1 MNINA
6 DNSANGTESKSNT
19 TKNTS
24 RVKKD
29 SSKSKEEK
37 SEDTAADENI
47 SESRIT
53 ARETKNTDRK
63 KENRVKNREV
73 LSLLRSLSPK
83 TYSHNEKSGVMPRKE
98 AYFKQEREIC
108 PVPDAGE
115 KSGAGTPLP
124 GGWEPQ
130 SHHLH
135 RTSRRL
141 LSGLPQRQQRWT
153 LSPGL
158 HQILCG
164 RPAGTVG
171 ESDVLSA
178 VQAGSGAGHGSWHPG
193 GRLSIQRG

>member
-1 MNINA
+1 
-6 DNSANGTESKSNT
+6 
-19 TKNTS
+19 
-24 RVKKD
+24 
-29 SSKSKEEK
+29 
-37 SEDTAADENI
+37 
-47 SESRIT
+47 
-53 ARETKNTDRK
+53 
-63 KENRVKNREV
+63 
-73 LSLLRSLSPK
+73 
-83 TYSHNEKSGVMPRKE
+83 MPRKE

-130 SHHLH
+130 SHRLH

-141 LSGLPQRQQRWT
+141 LSGLPQRQQRRT